1 MIFSKYFEK
10 RKKIKEIKKKFLEE
24 HKLPKYSPY
33 SGIKIRWDIEVV
45 QEGPYDTNTGEPL
58 GEFKIIVSQRGP
70 TTIREIQQDNRMY
83 HYNTEEKE
91 LEVNEGLVW
100 SIGG

>member
-10 RKKIKEIKKKFLEE
+10 LKKIKEIKKNFLEE
-24 HKLPKYSPY
+24 HKLPKYSPI

-45 QEGPYDTNTGEPL
+45 QEGPYDENTGQPL

-70 TTIREIQQDNRMY
+70 TIREIQKDNRIY
-83 HYNTEEKE
+83 QYSIEEKE
-91 LEVNEGLVW
+91 LKINEGLVW